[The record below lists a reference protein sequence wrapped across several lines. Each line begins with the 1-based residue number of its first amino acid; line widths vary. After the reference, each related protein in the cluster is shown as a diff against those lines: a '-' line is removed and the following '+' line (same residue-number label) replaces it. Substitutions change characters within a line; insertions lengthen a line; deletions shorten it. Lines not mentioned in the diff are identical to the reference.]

1 MLGTSSYLAR
11 QLVVCALVGGSAPTN
26 EPSCRILL
34 FYLAVPVLLVAEL
47 TQDDTGVCLDPT
59 KTPNFPSHR
68 NHIETL
74 NIVNDSCIEY

>member
-47 TQDDTGVCLDPT
+47 TQDDTRSH
-59 KTPNFPSHR
+59 PS
-68 NHIETL
+68 
-74 NIVNDSCIEY
+74 IVFV